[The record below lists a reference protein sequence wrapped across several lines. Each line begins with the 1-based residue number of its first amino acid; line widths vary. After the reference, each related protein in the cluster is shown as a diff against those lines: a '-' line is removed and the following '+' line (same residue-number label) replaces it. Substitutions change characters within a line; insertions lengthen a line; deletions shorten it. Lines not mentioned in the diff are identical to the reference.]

1 MKLKYLASL
10 ALVGS
15 SFSAMAADPS
25 PSATLP
31 LTGYVIPGACNPK
44 FPVGSLD
51 LGTIKV
57 AELNPTDF
65 TSLPKKSIQLVIQCD
80 APTKVAVTF
89 SDDRKGSVITGKGL
103 GAFISNSM
111 GTALLTESLLF
122 GLGQSGAINIGG
134 YMVRFNDSTSA
145 SGDGKNIQALFQD
158 SGNTG
163 KWTAS
168 NGQIAF
174 PTAGSRYFSWG
185 TAGTS
190 TPNAY
195 SSITQSIDVYA
206 ALNKTADLKPA
217 LTNAVNLDGSIT
229 VTLKYL

>member
-10 ALVGS
+10 VLVGS
-15 SFSAMAADPS
+15 SFSTMAADPS
-25 PSATLP
+25 VTLP
-31 LTGYVIPGACNPK
+31 VKVDIVPGACVPK
-44 FPVGSLD
+44 FSAASLD

-57 AELNPTDF
+57 ADLSATDF
-65 TSLPKKSIQLVIQCD
+65 TRLPKKTIQLLITCPEP
-80 APTKVAVTF
+80 APVAVTF

-103 GAFISNSM
+103 GAFICTLM
-111 GTALLTESLLF
+111 GTPSLTESLLF
-122 GLGQSGAINIGG
+122 GLGQSGSIKIGG
-134 YMVRFNDSTSA
+134 YMVRFSDSTSA
-145 SGDGKNIQALFQD
+145 LGNGKNIQTLTQD
-158 SGNTG
+158 SGTTGGWIMNNT
-163 KWTAS
+163 
-168 NGQIAF
+168 QLAF